1 VLTSEAMADFE
12 RPGNNHSQQSSTK
25 KHQGLSTSHCCYPN
39 LSSNRAS
46 GNGVAS
52 WSQEFLSQ
60 HGHVEPVGTVPQ
72 PDLSR
77 ALLWPALYDSA
88 LEVPRDFEAM
98 SEFQTWPG
106 DGSYVPQMSALA
118 ILFDDQPHPIYWGE
132 FLEDVDR
139 LFDDQYDK
147 IVPENASSS
156 TAVEP
161 VLGGS
166 QVVFYQTPRALKE
179 ADDSTVRSQTIAA
192 GSSGTIS

>member
-1 VLTSEAMADFE
+1 MADFE
-12 RPGNNHSQQSSTK
+12 RPGHNHSQQSSTK

-98 SEFQTWPG
+98 SEFQTWREMALTCHKCPHWLYYLMISHIQYIG
-106 DGSYVPQMSALA
+106 ANFSKILTDCSMTSTTKSSLKMRQALLQLSRCSAA
-118 ILFDDQPHPIYWGE
+118 VKWF
-132 FLEDVDR
+132 
-139 LFDDQYDK
+139 
-147 IVPENASSS
+147 S
-156 TAVEP
+156 TKLL
-161 VLGGS
+161 VL
-166 QVVFYQTPRALKE
+166 
-179 ADDSTVRSQTIAA
+179 
-192 GSSGTIS
+192 